1 MAAETRAP
9 ATRRF
14 FQLWRLYAS
23 MDFTWMMRDLTSL
36 LTFTLTDAIVGSA
49 SVTGTWLLA
58 ERFHGIGR
66 WTPPQILFML
76 GYGLVVAGL
85 PDIFFNYNV
94 AYISRRV
101 GRGQLDHTL
110 LQPLPLWMALL
121 TEGFS
126 PFSAAMGLV
135 PGLVLLVWAITNV
148 GPVLTPGWLVLLALN
163 LTASAIVALAFTF
176 LWGSLAFWAPRAAEE
191 INSAS
196 WQLLNQLKPFPL
208 DGMWSAL
215 LGGLLTVVPIGL
227 LAWYPARAL
236 LGIDR
241 TRYSM
246 FVTPVAAV
254 VFVALAVWV
263 FRRGLQEYG
272 RTGSQRYLSLGHRR

>member
-9 ATRRF
+9 TIRRV

-23 MDFTWMMRDLTSL
+23 MDLMWMMRDLTSL

-66 WTPPQILFML
+66 WTTPQILFML

-148 GPVLTPGWLVLLALN
+148 GPVLTPGWLALLALN

-191 INSAS
+191 ISSAS

-208 DGMWSAL
+208 DGMGPAL

-227 LAWYPARAL
+227 LAWYPTRAL

-241 TRYSM
+241 TGYGM

-254 VFVALAVWV
+254 VFVALAVGV